1 MKVLIYGA
9 GSVGLGLAS
18 CLIKSGEEV
27 ALIGREETVQALRQE
42 GLWRTG
48 SFGNYKAAAE
58 DFICFTSLQDLPNED
73 YDYVLVCTKTFDTE
87 IAARDISSCR
97 FLQKGHGQVVLCQN
111 GWGNAEI
118 FSTFFPRDRVKN
130 ARVITGFIR
139 LQRNQVDI
147 TVHADAIHIGNLF
160 GPDISGLGPLARAID
175 RGGIPSRVTGEICK
189 DLWAKMLYNCN
200 LNALGTLL
208 DVPYG
213 VLGESEET
221 RSIMGEVVAEVF
233 QVMAPAG
240 HSTHWR
246 SPEDYME
253 TFYAKLLPATYAH
266 ESSMLQDI
274 RGQRRTEIDALNGA
288 VVGLGKQWK
297 VDVPYNL
304 LLCSLVKSLGKKPDL
319 I

>member
-1 MKVLIYGA
+1 MKDLIYGA

-48 SFGNYKAAAE
+48 IFGNYKAAAE

-175 RGGIPSRVTGEICK
+175 IGGRDT
-189 DLWAKMLYNCN
+189 
-200 LNALGTLL
+200 
-208 DVPYG
+208 
-213 VLGESEET
+213 
-221 RSIMGEVVAEVF
+221 
-233 QVMAPAG
+233 
-240 HSTHWR
+240 
-246 SPEDYME
+246 
-253 TFYAKLLPATYAH
+253 
-266 ESSMLQDI
+266 
-274 RGQRRTEIDALNGA
+274 
-288 VVGLGKQWK
+288 
-297 VDVPYNL
+297 
-304 LLCSLVKSLGKKPDL
+304 
-319 I
+319 

>member
-48 SFGNYKAAAE
+48 IFGNYKAAAE
-58 DFICFTSLQDLPNED
+58 DFICFTSLPDLPNED

-118 FSTFFPRDRVKN
+118 FSTFFPRDRIKN

-213 VLGESEET
+213 VLGS
-221 RSIMGEVVAEVF
+221 RRRL
-233 QVMAPAG
+233 AP
-240 HSTHWR
+240 SW
-246 SPEDYME
+246 
-253 TFYAKLLPATYAH
+253 
-266 ESSMLQDI
+266 
-274 RGQRRTEIDALNGA
+274 
-288 VVGLGKQWK
+288 GKWWPK
-297 VDVPYNL
+297 F
-304 LLCSLVKSLGKKPDL
+304 SK
-319 I
+319 

>member
-42 GLWRTG
+42 GFWRTG
-48 SFGNYKAAAE
+48 IFGNYKAAAE

-253 TFYAKLLPATYAH
+253 TFTPNCFQQPMRTNLLCCRIYAGK
-266 ESSMLQDI
+266 
-274 RGQRRTEIDALNGA
+274 DALKSTLSTGPWLGWESNGRSMSHIISCFA
-288 VVGLGKQWK
+288 VW
-297 VDVPYNL
+297 
-304 LLCSLVKSLGKKPDL
+304 
-319 I
+319 